1 MQSADADGR
10 LADNIIF
17 FARALRKAGMRVGP
31 ASVNDAIEAVLASGI
46 GSREDFYWT
55 LHANLVTRH
64 EDSAVFEEAF
74 RLYWRSRELIEKL
87 LAMFSPQVPANSRRE
102 KQRAAETRVS
112 DAMFEGH
119 RKNKPEDETPEID
132 VDARMTASG
141 KEILRQ
147 KDFAQMSAAELSA
160 AKRAIAA
167 MNMPDDVIKT
177 RRFQTASN
185 GRHYDPRATMRKSV
199 RGGGELIL
207 PQFRA
212 RKIVKPPIVVL
223 ADISGSMS
231 QYSRIFLHFVHALS
245 EQRGDVHSFLF
256 GTRLTNITRQIRHR
270 DIDHAISQC
279 VSAVDDWSG
288 GTRIGEALHEFNR
301 HWSRRVLGQG
311 ATLII
316 ITDGL
321 ERDDVSMLDA
331 EMQRLHK
338 TARRVIWLNPL
349 LRFDGFEPRARG
361 VKIMLEHIDE
371 FRAVHNI
378 DSLQG
383 LCEALSGAKAPRR
396 ITKPRIRPPIIPYDN
411 AALTAANGGS

>member
-1 MQSADADGR
+1 MQSTDSDGR

-17 FARALRKAGMRVGP
+17 FARALRKAGMQVGP

-55 LHANLVTRH
+55 LHANLVKRH

-87 LAMFSPQVPANSRRE
+87 LAMFSPQAPANSRRE
-102 KQRAAETRVS
+102 KQRIGETRVS
-112 DAMFEGH
+112 DALFEGH
-119 RKNKPEDETPEID
+119 RKNKPEDDTPEIE
-132 VDARMTASG
+132 VDARMSASG

-147 KDFAQMSAAELSA
+147 KDFAQMSAQELRA
-160 AKRAIAA
+160 AKRAIAE
-167 MNMPDDVIKT
+167 MKMPDDLVKT
-177 RRFQTASN
+177 RRYRPASN
-185 GRHYDPRATMRKSV
+185 GQQYDPRATMRKSV
-199 RGGGELIL
+199 RGGADLIL
-207 PQFRA
+207 PQFRT
-212 RKIVKPPIVVL
+212 RRTVKPPIVVL

-231 QYSRIFLHFVHALS
+231 QYSRVFLHFVHALS
-245 EQRGDVHSFLF
+245 EQRGNVHSFLF

-279 VSAVDDWSG
+279 VLAVDDWSG

-311 ATLII
+311 VTLII

-321 ERDDVSMLDA
+321 ERDDVSVLDV
-331 EMQRLHK
+331 EMQRLQK

-361 VKIMLEHIDE
+361 VKTMLDHVDE
-371 FRAVHNI
+371 FRPVHNI

-383 LCEALSGAKAPRR
+383 LCEALSSAKVPTAPKKRH
-396 ITKPRIRPPIIPYDN
+396 KQSPVVPYDG
-411 AALTAANGGS
+411 ANLQPVSGVS